1 MKKIKIPKFYKLINE
16 VVGHLSIC
24 DVGEVEEYYI
34 IYMEN
39 LVDKK
44 KHFIKIYKEIQYLRA
59 SPLLHTNINDTRASP
74 LLHTNINDTDTSWVI
89 NFEDIQTME
98 KMIDWIWRRIN
109 GGVL

>member
-59 SPLLHTNINDTRASP
+59 SPH
-74 LLHTNINDTDTSWVI
+74 LHTNINDTDTSWVI
-89 NFEDIQTME
+89 NFEDMQTME
-98 KMIDWIWRRIN
+98 KMIEWIWRRIN

>member
-44 KHFIKIYKEIQYLRA
+44 KHFIKIYKEIQYLRG
-59 SPLLHTNINDTRASP
+59 SP